1 MIKTK
6 MIKTRMI
13 KNSLLAL
20 LAAFVCSSVLA
31 AETGVVLKP
40 DQLRADAFSDAK
52 VVGNLSKND
61 TVDILNK
68 KGAWLQ
74 IKSGGK
80 TGWVRL
86 LTVKR
91 NSAGGN
97 NLAGVVGVATGRSGT
112 GKVVSTTGIRG
123 LSAED
128 LKTAQFNEAE
138 TKKLES
144 YTVSADEA
152 KQFAASGGLSSR
164 QTPYFQGASQQ

>member
-1 MIKTK
+1 MMKK
-6 MIKTRMI
+6 
-13 KNSLLAL
+13 SLVWLVTALA
-20 LAAFVCSSVLA
+20 CSQVVA
-31 AETGVVLKP
+31 TETGVALKA
-40 DQLRADAFSDAK
+40 DQLRADTFSDAK
-52 VVGNLSKND
+52 VVGNVNKND
-61 TVDILNK
+61 AVDILSK

-74 IKSGGK
+74 IKVAGK

-91 NSAGGN
+91 NSAGGSN
-97 NLAGVVGVATGRSGT
+97 VAGVVGVATGRSGT

-144 YTVSADEA
+144 YTVSADDA
-152 KQFAASGGLSSR
+152 KQFASNGGLSSR
-164 QTPYFQGASQQ
+164 SYPSFTGSAQ

>member
-1 MIKTK
+1 MIKK
-6 MIKTRMI
+6 HILW
-13 KNSLLAL
+13 LLTAFACSQ
-20 LAAFVCSSVLA
+20 AAA
-31 AETGVVLKP
+31 AETGVALKA
-40 DQLRADAFSDAK
+40 DQLRAESFSDAK
-52 VVGNLSKND
+52 VVGSVNKND
-61 TVDILNK
+61 AVEILNK

-74 IKSGGK
+74 IKSAGK

-91 NSAGGN
+91 NNTGGN
-97 NLAGVVGVATGRSGT
+97 NVAGVVGVATGRSGT

-144 YTVSADEA
+144 YTVNADDA
-152 KQFAASGGLSSR
+152 KQFAGNGGLSNR
-164 QTPYFQGASQQ
+164 AYPYFTGSAQ

>member
-1 MIKTK
+1 MIKK
-6 MIKTRMI
+6 HILW
-13 KNSLLAL
+13 LLTAFACSQ
-20 LAAFVCSSVLA
+20 AAA
-31 AETGVVLKP
+31 AETGVALKA
-40 DQLRADAFSDAK
+40 DQLRADTFSDAK
-52 VVGNLSKND
+52 VVGSVNKND
-61 TVDILNK
+61 AVEILNK

-74 IKSGGK
+74 IKSAGK

-91 NSAGGN
+91 NSTGGSN
-97 NLAGVVGVATGRSGT
+97 VAGVVGLATGRSGT

-144 YTVSADEA
+144 YTVNADDA
-152 KQFAASGGLSSR
+152 KQFASNGGLSSR
-164 QTPYFQGASQQ
+164 TYPYFTGSAQ

>member
-1 MIKTK
+1 MIKK
-6 MIKTRMI
+6 HILW
-13 KNSLLAL
+13 LLTAFACGQ
-20 LAAFVCSSVLA
+20 AAA
-31 AETGVVLKP
+31 AETGVALKA
-40 DQLRADAFSDAK
+40 DQLRAESFSDAK
-52 VVGNLSKND
+52 VVGSVNKND
-61 TVDILNK
+61 AVEILNK

-74 IKSGGK
+74 IKSAGK

-91 NSAGGN
+91 NNTGGN
-97 NLAGVVGVATGRSGT
+97 NVAGVVGVATGRSGT

-144 YTVSADEA
+144 YTVNADDA
-152 KQFAASGGLSSR
+152 KQFASNGGLSNR
-164 QTPYFQGASQQ
+164 TYPYFTGSAQ

>member
-1 MIKTK
+1 MIKRS
-6 MIKTRMI
+6 MIRKRFI
-13 KNSLLAL
+13 AL
-20 LAAFVCSSVLA
+20 LAACACSSAIA
-31 AETGVVLKP
+31 ADTGVVLKP

-52 VVGNLSKND
+52 VVGTINKND
-61 TVDILNK
+61 SVDILNK

-74 IKSGGK
+74 VKSAGK

-97 NLAGVVGVATGRSGT
+97 NVAGVVGVATGRSGT

-152 KQFAASGGLSSR
+152 KQFAANGGLSSQ
-164 QTPYFQGASQQ
+164 QTPYFQGGNQQ

>member
-1 MIKTK
+1 MIQRSMMKQK
-6 MIKTRMI
+6 
-13 KNSLLAL
+13 LFAL
-20 LAAFVCSSVLA
+20 LIALCCSSAMA
-31 AETGVVLKP
+31 ADTGVVLKP

-52 VVGNLSKND
+52 VVGNVNKND
-61 TVDILNK
+61 AVDIVNK

-74 IKSGGK
+74 IKSAGK

-97 NLAGVVGVATGRSGT
+97 NVAGVVGVATGRNGT

-138 TKKLES
+138 TAKLES
-144 YTVSADEA
+144 YTVSADQV
-152 KQFAASGGLSSR
+152 KQYAASGGLTSR
-164 QTPYFQGASQQ
+164 QYPYFQGGTQQ

>member
-1 MIKTK
+1 MIKK
-6 MIKTRMI
+6 HILW
-13 KNSLLAL
+13 LLTAFACSQ
-20 LAAFVCSSVLA
+20 AAA
-31 AETGVVLKP
+31 AETGVALKA
-40 DQLRADAFSDAK
+40 DQLRADTFSDAK
-52 VVGNLSKND
+52 VVGSVNKND
-61 TVDILNK
+61 AVEILNK

-74 IKSGGK
+74 IKSAGK

-91 NSAGGN
+91 NNTGGN
-97 NLAGVVGVATGRSGT
+97 NVAGVVGIATGRSGT

-144 YTVSADEA
+144 YTVNADDA
-152 KQFAASGGLSSR
+152 KQFARNGGLSNR
-164 QTPYFQGASQQ
+164 TYPYFTGSAQ

>member
-1 MIKTK
+1 MIKRN
-6 MIKTRMI
+6 MIKRI
-13 KNSLLAL
+13 LLVL
-20 LAAFVCSSVLA
+20 LTIFACNVAMA

-52 VVGNLSKND
+52 VVGNVNKND
-61 TVDILNK
+61 AVDILNK

-74 IKSGGK
+74 IKTAGK

-91 NSAGGN
+91 NSASAN
-97 NLAGVVGVATGRSGT
+97 NIAGVVGVATGRSGT

-144 YTVSADEA
+144 YAVSADEA
-152 KQFAASGGLSSR
+152 KKYASSGGLSSR
-164 QTPYFQGASQQ
+164 QYPYFLGGAQP

>member
-1 MIKTK
+1 MIK
-6 MIKTRMI
+6 
-13 KNSLLAL
+13 KNLFWLLTAI
-20 LAAFVCSSVLA
+20 ACSQAVA
-31 AETGVVLKP
+31 AETGVALKA
-40 DQLRADAFSDAK
+40 DQLRANTFSDAK
-52 VVGNLSKND
+52 VVGSVNKND
-61 TVDILNK
+61 TVEILNK

-74 IKSGGK
+74 IKASGK

-91 NSAGGN
+91 NSNSGN
-97 NLAGVVGVATGRSGT
+97 NVAGMVGVATGRSGT

-144 YTVSADEA
+144 YTVNADEA
-152 KQFAASGGLSSR
+152 KQFAASGGLSSH
-164 QTPYFQGASQQ
+164 QYPYFVGGNQP

>member
-1 MIKTK
+1 MLKKRLIT
-6 MIKTRMI
+6 
-13 KNSLLAL
+13 L
-20 LAAFVCSSVLA
+20 LAAWCCSSVFA
-31 AETGVVLKP
+31 ADTGVVLKP
-40 DQLRADAFSDAK
+40 DQLRADAFNDAK
-52 VVGNLSKND
+52 VVGNVSKND
-61 TVDILNK
+61 AVDILSK

-74 IKSGGK
+74 IKSAGK
-80 TGWVRL
+80 SGWVRL

-91 NSAGGN
+91 NTASGN
-97 NLAGVVGVATGRSGT
+97 NVAGVVGVATGRSGT

-152 KQFAASGGLSSR
+152 KQFASGGGLSSR
-164 QTPYFQGASQQ
+164 QYPYFQGGNPQ